1 MEIKIDDNYC
11 PNCNVFLPSEPHKPM
26 CPRGRAVIFT
36 KTTLCERG
44 GFEEHPESYSPRIF
58 FSVKSTERTYELL
71 QTGFFLSWPSLPPAD
86 FPEYMHFTIENLH
99 CFSMMRRPL

>member
-1 MEIKIDDNYC
+1 VNY
-11 PNCNVFLPSEPHKPM
+11 
-26 CPRGRAVIFT
+26 A

-44 GFEEHPESYSPRIF
+44 GFEEHPESHSPRIF
-58 FSVKSTERTYELL
+58 ASVKSTGRTYELL

-99 CFSMMRRPL
+99 CFSMGCPSCHQPWTEIVRTATATTA